1 MIELIANLLKIL
13 NSETEPIQISLA
25 LCLSMVLGLTPLFSP
40 HNLLVLFAVCVIRVN
55 ISAFLLGWAL
65 FSGIAWVADPLFHAL
80 GTLVLTEPSLQ
91 TLWTA
96 LYNASAFRLTRFN
109 NTLVMGSLFSA
120 ILLFI
125 PLLLLLNRLILAYRE
140 HLLTLIGKS
149 RFMQIFKASK
159 IYDIYKSLA

>member
-13 NSETEPIQISLA
+13 NSETEPTQISLA
-25 LCLSMVLGLTPLFSP
+25 ICLSMVLGLTPLLSP

-65 FSGIAWVADPLFHAL
+65 FSGIAWIADPLFHTL
-80 GTLVLTEPSLQ
+80 GTVVLTEPSLQ
-91 TLWTA
+91 HLWTA
-96 LYNASAFRLTRFN
+96 LYNTSAFRLTRFN

-120 ILLFI
+120 LLLFG
-125 PLLLLLNRLILAYRE
+125 PLLLLLNRLIIGYRE
-140 HLLTLIGKS
+140 HLLTLISKS
-149 RFMQIFKASK
+149 RLMQMFKASK